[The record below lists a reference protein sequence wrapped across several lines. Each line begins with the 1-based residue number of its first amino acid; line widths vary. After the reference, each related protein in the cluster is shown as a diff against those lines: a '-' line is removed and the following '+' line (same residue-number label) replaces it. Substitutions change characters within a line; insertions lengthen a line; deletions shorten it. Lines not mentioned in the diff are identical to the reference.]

1 MASGVAQT
9 RLWPGVYT
17 RRLKNAK
24 AFSTVSMNDDH
35 YLNLKSVEL
44 VRLAPYR
51 KGFFVNYANCAG
63 HDIKAPLLWT
73 EMEQKLFSILIRHQL
88 QTERMNG

>member
-1 MASGVAQT
+1 MANGVAQT
-9 RLWPGVYT
+9 RLWPGEYT

-24 AFSTVSMNDDH
+24 PFSTVSMNDDH
-35 YLNLKSVEL
+35 YLNLNSAEL

-51 KGFFVNYANCAG
+51 KGFFVNYINCAE

-73 EMEQKLFSILIRHQL
+73 EMEQKLFSVLIRYQM
-88 QTERMNG
+88 QTERIND